1 MGQAMGGVLEVL
13 GASEGRAAILQ
24 CFGPGAALTMPRVE
38 HSTPAGFPSPAADF
52 EVQRVDLVEQLGLNE
67 PSTFL
72 ARVRGLSMI
81 GKGIDD
87 GDLLVVNRAIEAKHG
102 HTVIAVVDNEL
113 TCKTLYRRGNV
124 VKLQASN
131 PDFPDILLKE
141 GQTLTV
147 WGVMTACV
155 KLFGHKA

>member
-1 MGQAMGGVLEVL
+1 MGRMLEVL
-13 GASEGRAAILQ
+13 GRSEGRAAIVQ

-52 EVQRVDLVEQLGLNE
+52 ETQRVDLVEQLGLNE

-87 GDLLVVNRAIEAKHG
+87 GDLLVVNRLIEAKHG
-102 HTVIAVVDNEL
+102 QTVVAVVTLQMPDGVARPLRIGSILFQPEA
-113 TCKTLYRRGNV
+113 TCDYVT
-124 VKLQASN
+124 
-131 PDFPDILLKE
+131 
-141 GQTLTV
+141 
-147 WGVMTACV
+147 
-155 KLFGHKA
+155 